1 MTSSLLRR
9 VLVLALVLAPCSV
22 ATVSAEADRP
32 KAKVKKTAKDNCL
45 LQKAS
50 QFNKNDHSTVDA
62 TNASS
67 LPAGFMRIKKA
78 VVENRCERPVYLY
91 GYQDGSPTHLKIDS
105 RVTEE
110 FTEERGFLPWRE
122 QRITLSF
129 GSFFDGVLRP
139 TNLDAAVIELNAD
152 YLSWVVPKSHISFL
166 GQLGYSNLNLE
177 LAFWLDRI
185 NGTLAVETPA
195 NPACFSRA
203 KTAFN
208 VSECEFSDGSAQV
221 QLRTWGEL
229 CMPVCP
235 HTGRATEEPC
245 NTSCFV
251 EPNVPIKYPEYI
263 SHRSLAWKQGKWV
276 PSPATVDKFVREGG
290 EQWSATFECWDFQ
303 TGPVGF
309 PICDGADPREWP
321 DEVGVWQV
329 VACPDGEIDPPPVP
343 RYSNTIQTSCAN
355 LSDTCTED
363 LTWAMKIG
371 IYQEPSW
378 YPGLKY
384 NSTPDEFQMFIHTV
398 LGSCPPPC
406 SQGPYFE
413 PVDGGVNR
421 VCRGLTPEDN
431 SNSYF
436 TVRVANSTDACKQLC
451 ADSSGCRGVEYAAE
465 SGRCE
470 IWLREGGIEASN
482 KAFGFE
488 CWRYIDPNGSSGP
501 PVTTTLLP
509 HQLMY
514 FQGFDGVATDR
525 VCRGANPN
533 DNSWLYY
540 ELYWTSTLEGCKS
553 QCIEV
558 AGCKGVEYAASIG
571 RCEVWTKPEGIQAVR
586 VSAGNDCWLYA
597 PPGTGVGTID
607 AW

>member
-1 MTSSLLRR
+1 MMSGFAKI
-9 VLVLALVLAPCSV
+9 VALALALHGASS
-22 ATVSAEADRP
+22 AAEAELP
-32 KAKVKKTAKDNCL
+32 KAKVKKTTKDSCL
-45 LQKAS
+45 LQTAS
-50 QFNKNDHSTVDA
+50 HFNRNDQATVDKA
-62 TNASS
+62 ANESI
-67 LPAGFMRIKKA
+67 PAGFMRIKQA
-78 VVENRCERPVYLY
+78 VVENRCDRPVYLY
-91 GYQDGSPTHLKIDS
+91 GYQDGVPTHLKIDS

-152 YLSWVVPKSHISFL
+152 YLSWVVPKSHVSFL
-166 GQLGYSNLNLE
+166 GQLGYSNMNLE
-177 LAFWLDRI
+177 VAFWLDRI

-208 VSECEFSDGSAQV
+208 VSECEFQDGSGKV
-221 QLRTWGEL
+221 LLRTWGEL

-235 HTGRATEEPC
+235 HTGEATEVPC
-245 NTSCFV
+245 NTSCFQDSG
-251 EPNVPIKYPEYI
+251 VPIKYAEYI
-263 SHRSLAWKQGKWV
+263 SHRSLAWKQGKWI

-309 PICDGADPREWP
+309 PICDGADPRDWP

-343 RYSNTIQTSCAN
+343 SYNTSPIDTSCQN
-355 LSDTCTED
+355 LTETCIND
-363 LTWAMKIG
+363 LTWAMETG
-371 IYQEPSW
+371 IFLEPSW
-378 YPGLKY
+378 YPGLSY
-384 NSTPDEFQMFIHTV
+384 NSTADEFQMFLHTV

-406 SQGPYFE
+406 SHGPYFE
-413 PVDGGVNR
+413 PVDGGENR

-436 TVRVANSTDACKQLC
+436 TVRVANSTDSCKQLC
-451 ADSSGCRGVEYAAE
+451 ADSSGCRGIEFAAA

-482 KAFGFE
+482 
-488 CWRYIDPNGSSGP
+488 
-501 PVTTTLLP
+501 
-509 HQLMY
+509 
-514 FQGFDGVATDR
+514 
-525 VCRGANPN
+525 RGWP
-533 DNSWLYY
+533 
-540 ELYWTSTLEGCKS
+540 
-553 QCIEV
+553 
-558 AGCKGVEYAASIG
+558 
-571 RCEVWTKPEGIQAVR
+571 
-586 VSAGNDCWLYA
+586 
-597 PPGTGVGTID
+597 
-607 AW
+607 